1 MATTAN
7 NKRDKRDKVTVV
19 KGVTPAGEALYPR
32 LTEPDTK
39 FNPEGMYS
47 VKLKLPSDDSA
58 TQDLIDLIESVIDE
72 AHRQAEEEA
81 KTPQAK
87 ARIKRASP
95 SYEEELDN
103 NTGEPSG
110 YITFNF
116 KMKASGVSKQ
126 GKPWVRK
133 PVIFD
138 AKGNPL
144 TDPAL
149 SIWGGSILKVAFE
162 LTPFNVPALG
172 VGCSQKLTAVQVIE
186 LRSGYDNSADSY
198 GFGVEE
204 GFTMAAEAQTEED
217 TPFTPL
223 KAGEAPTDGDF

>member
-7 NKRDKRDKVTVV
+7 NKRDKVTVV
-19 KGVTPAGEALYPR
+19 KGVTAAGEVLYPR

-47 VKLKLPSDDSA
+47 VKLRLPSDDSA
-58 TQDLIDLIESVIDE
+58 TQDLIDLIESIIDE
-72 AHRQAEEEA
+72 AYRQAEEEA

-126 GKPWVRK
+126 GRPWVRK

-186 LRSGYDNSADSY
+186 LRSGYDNTADSY

-204 GFTMAAEAQTEED
+204 GFTMAAGAQTEED